1 MTEGD
6 LIRGNLARKPVRTA
20 LLFVSILIAFL
31 VFGLLVGANASLQ
44 SRVNETGANW
54 LAVIDRISVS
64 RPQPYAHFTRVRGV
78 DGVADA
84 TFTKWFGGYYRDP
97 RNTLVTFAVD
107 PESFA
112 RVNGDDYRMSADAWK
127 AFRDDR
133 SGIVISR
140 AVAERFG
147 LRVGQSVP
155 FFSNI
160 FTNKTTGQPTWPFTI
175 RGVFDGD
182 GYGAALFHHDYFRET
197 ATFSADTVEV
207 IYVVTRSPEN
217 NDAVGQRIDALFAN
231 SANETSTQDER
242 AFNHAALAQ
251 FGDITLVVTLVVAAS
266 FAAILLVVGNTMA
279 LSVRERTREIGVLK
293 TLGFS
298 SGRVMRIVLSE
309 SLLLSLSGAALG
321 LALAAGALALLSPSL
336 RDTLGPVSMP
346 PAIAVVG
353 LAAAALFG
361 LATGALPAASAFRL
375 KIIDAFARR

>member
-1 MTEGD
+1 
-6 LIRGNLARKPVRTA
+6 
-20 LLFVSILIAFL
+20 
-31 VFGLLVGANASLQ
+31 
-44 SRVNETGANW
+44 
-54 LAVIDRISVS
+54 
-64 RPQPYAHFTRVRGV
+64 
-78 DGVADA
+78 
-84 TFTKWFGGYYRDP
+84 
-97 RNTLVTFAVD
+97 
-107 PESFA
+107 
-112 RVNGDDYRMSADAWK
+112 
-127 AFRDDR
+127 
-133 SGIVISR
+133 
-140 AVAERFG
+140 
-147 LRVGQSVP
+147 
-155 FFSNI
+155 
-160 FTNKTTGQPTWPFTI
+160 
-175 RGVFDGD
+175 
-182 GYGAALFHHDYFRET
+182 
-197 ATFSADTVEV
+197 VEV

-242 AFNHAALAQ
+242 AFNRAALAQ